1 MEKGVN
7 LTITKESH
15 KLLVEH
21 LKDTSNK
28 IGKWADLAIR
38 EKIQKEKSQ
47 SQRIEK

>member
-7 LTITKESH
+7 LTITKDCH
-15 KLLVEH
+15 KLLVDH

-28 IGKWADLAIR
+28 IGKWADIAIR
-38 EKIQKEKSQ
+38 ERIEKEKAQ